1 LLLLNVP
8 LLQLIERK
16 NLYRKPFL
24 SRLLAF
30 LLLGIFFNALMIQ
43 ALHHHEPNQLTQHEH
58 ALKSVHDL
66 HQLDVSRTNCKL
78 CEVVKNQSQ
87 FYELPET
94 FTTLLFIYHL
104 KEQVYTNIPQ
114 HPVRYVLVASN
125 KGPPVI

>member
-1 LLLLNVP
+1 M
-8 LLQLIERK
+8 QLIVRK
-16 NLYRKPFL
+16 TSYCKPFV

-30 LLLGIFFNALMIQ
+30 LLLGIFINALVI
-43 ALHHHEPNQLTQHEH
+43 ASLHHHEPNQLTQHEH

-66 HQLDVSRTNCKL
+66 HQLDTSKTNCKL
-78 CEVVKNQSQ
+78 CEVIKNQSQ

-94 FTTLLFIYHL
+94 FTAMLFIRNVKNGIGTFL
-104 KEQVYTNIPQ
+104 PQ